1 MDPALWSRLEN
12 ARTDE
17 DRSWIVTESLLSTL
31 PNNLASLVW
40 AAAIPH
46 WFNEEVLKAILPE
59 LDNQIGDLY
68 LQLNNLPFVESF
80 RGYWQGPEEYLEA
93 NSESC
98 LHSRENFNIH
108 ELTRR
113 KMLEN
118 LGERDREE
126 FYRLS
131 KNAASYF
138 EEKAQQNQFD
148 KIEWIYHSVLT
159 GIDDTHEGLFSIG
172 ENYQEDFYTFLDGN
186 SYDLPDLGL
195 NLFAKNLTEQISTN
209 LVRQDIQAA
218 IYHWLG
224 WNNYPNCTLEER
236 LSHLKR
242 AVDLY
247 KQNNHIQGIA
257 KSLENIGDI
266 LEKLDRLDEAIEAYD
281 QSIQRSRQ
289 VNDTECE
296 SRALKGKGDVLK
308 KKECYDEALE
318 YYEQAREKVSS
329 RSGKAEILF
338 GIGEIWRIMTLND
351 LAKAFYRE
359 ALELIEPDD
368 ILGQANAYQRF
379 GQMESDPYEALKYLS
394 QANTFYE
401 QEHDTCNQSENL
413 IDYIAPIYRRLGQLT
428 EEKKMLINGINLAR
442 GVEDEITRKYLIG
455 KAERRLQELE
465 N

>member
-1 MDPALWSRLEN
+1 MDPTFWSRLEN
-12 ARTDE
+12 AQTDE

-46 WFNEEVLKAILPE
+46 WFNEEVLKVMLPE
-59 LDNQIGDLY
+59 LDEQIGDLY
-68 LQLNNLPFVESF
+68 AQLNTLPFVESF
-80 RGYWQGPEEYLEA
+80 RGHWKGPEEYLEA
-93 NSESC
+93 DSESC

-118 LGERDREE
+118 WGERDRED

-138 EEKAQQNQFD
+138 EGKAQHNQID
-148 KIEWIYHSVLT
+148 KIEWIYHLVLT
-159 GIDDTHEGLFSIG
+159 GIDATHERLSSTG
-172 ENYQEDFYTFLDGN
+172 ENYQEDFYAFLDW
-186 SYDLPDLGL
+186 SSHDLQNLGL
-195 NLFAKNLTEQISTN
+195 NLFAKNLTEQMSTN
-209 LVRQDIQAA
+209 LVRPDIQAA

-224 WNNYPNCTLEER
+224 WNNYPNFTLEEC
-236 LSHLKR
+236 LPHLRR

-247 KQNNHIQGIA
+247 QQNNHIQGAA
-257 KSLENIGDI
+257 KSLKNIGDI
-266 LEKLDRLDEAIEAYD
+266 LQKLDRLDEAIEAYD
-281 QSIQRSRQ
+281 QSIHSASQ

-296 SRALKGKGDVLK
+296 SKALKGKGDVLR
-308 KKECYDEALE
+308 KKEHYDESLE

-351 LAKAFYRE
+351 LAKTFYRE
-359 ALELIEPDD
+359 VLELIEPDD
-368 ILGQANAYQRF
+368 ILGQADAYQRF
-379 GQMESDPYEALKYLS
+379 GSMESDSHQALKYLG

-401 QEHDTCNQSENL
+401 QAHDIYNQSENL
-413 IDYIAPIYRRLGQLT
+413 IDHIAPIYRRLGQTT
-428 EEKKMLINGINLAR
+428 EEKKTLTNGINLAR
-442 GVEDEITRKYLIG
+442 GVEDEITRKYLIEKAG
-455 KAERRLQELE
+455 KRLQELE